1 MACSGMAWHGME
13 HGMAWMLVWYGECNG
28 MGDVM
33 DDGMGDGMEWMMVW
47 DGSWY
52 GMDDGMGWI
61 MVWNGRWYG

>member
-1 MACSGMAWHGME
+1 MVIAME
-13 HGMAWMLVWYGECNG
+13 W
-28 MGDVM
+28 
-33 DDGMGDGMEWMMVW
+33 DGMGDGMEWMIVW